1 MLKKQLI
8 CLNLKQIITF
18 YKIQELKFKNN
29 TLLIYKGLPKHIRV
43 GNLILVKLSKQT
55 CFTLRSSTMAF
66 NQSYNT
72 AKPVM
77 STIETNKVLKN
88 TYFLL
93 AMTLAFSAVTA
104 GISMALQLPYFMGLV
119 FTLVSFGLLFV
130 VNKKADS
137 ASGVF
142 WVFAF
147 TGLMGAGLGPLLNH
161 YAAMPNGPMLIMQ
174 ALGSTALIFFGLSAY
189 ALNTK
194 KDFSFMG
201 GFLTVG
207 LIVVIVASIV
217 NIFVGSSLMFMVL
230 NAAVVLIMS
239 GLILFDTSR
248 IINGGETNY
257 IRATVSLYLN
267 VYNLFTSLL
276 ALLGASDD

>member
-1 MLKKQLI
+1 M
-8 CLNLKQIITF
+8 
-18 YKIQELKFKNN
+18 
-29 TLLIYKGLPKHIRV
+29 PKHIRV
-43 GNLILVKLSKQT
+43 GNLILVKLQELLS
-55 CFTLRSSTMAF
+55 FTYRSSTMAF

-104 GISMALQLPYFMGLV
+104 GISMALQLPYFIGLV

-130 VNKKADS
+130 VNKKADT

-161 YAAMPNGPMLIMQ
+161 YAQLPNGPMLIMQ

-217 NIFVGSSLMFMVL
+217 NIFLGSSLMFMVL

-257 IRATVSLYLN
+257 IRATVSLYLS

-276 ALLGASDD
+276 ALLGANND

>member
-1 MLKKQLI
+1 
-8 CLNLKQIITF
+8 
-18 YKIQELKFKNN
+18 
-29 TLLIYKGLPKHIRV
+29 
-43 GNLILVKLSKQT
+43 
-55 CFTLRSSTMAF
+55 
-66 NQSYNT
+66 
-72 AKPVM
+72 
-77 STIETNKVLKN
+77 VL
-88 TYFLL
+88 
-93 AMTLAFSAVTA
+93 
-104 GISMALQLPYFMGLV
+104 G
-119 FTLVSFGLLFV
+119 
-130 VNKKADS
+130 
-137 ASGVF
+137 
-142 WVFAF
+142 VFAF

-257 IRATVSLYLN
+257 IRATVSLYLS